1 MVGTESFRIKISLV
15 VLHLPCGVIL
25 LLFVLK
31 TLSSGIISEDST
43 IEACHQFNKCHA
55 DIDNVWV
62 SVEI

>member
-1 MVGTESFRIKISLV
+1 MVALNHLELKSPLLFFTSHV
-15 VLHLPCGVIL
+15 VLL

-31 TLSSGIISEDST
+31 TLSSGIISEHST
-43 IEACHQFNKCHA
+43 IVAYQCHA

>member
-1 MVGTESFRIKISLV
+1 MVL
-15 VLHLPCGVIL
+15 L

-31 TLSSGIISEDST
+31 TLSSGIISEHST
-43 IEACHQFNKCHA
+43 IVAYHQFNKCHA